1 MKMRNSLVLRLTALL
16 AQHDKQQPVVCSF
29 VIYLFACALAPASVA
44 LALTL
49 FIGLMKEVWDKYY
62 GTGFCY
68 YDLLSNCIGV
78 GLAMPV
84 GYLINASILL

>member
-16 AQHDKQQPVVCSF
+16 AQHDKQQHVVCSF

>member
-1 MKMRNSLVLRLTALL
+1 MRVLSGLVPWLVALL
-16 AQHDKQQPVVCSF
+16 SQPDKQQHVACSF
-29 VIYLFACALAPASVA
+29 VIYLVACAVTPVAVA

-49 FIGLMKEVWDKYY
+49 LVGLAKEVWDKYY

-84 GYLINASILL
+84 GYLVNASILL